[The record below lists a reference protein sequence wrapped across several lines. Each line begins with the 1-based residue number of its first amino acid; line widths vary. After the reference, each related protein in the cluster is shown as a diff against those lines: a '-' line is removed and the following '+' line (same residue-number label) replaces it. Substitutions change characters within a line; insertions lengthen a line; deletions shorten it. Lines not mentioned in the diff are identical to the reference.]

1 MAKLPLSQSVLWWKY
16 LECKCLQKVYGKD
29 AYSEKYLGP
38 VLTHPY
44 HLNSI
49 VYTRVYFWCCIFHGL
64 QLVCTYFLWPTM
76 ELKKKK
82 RKENITFKQGG
93 LEISKDKARNAL
105 WDEYSQNYHA
115 DCQVERFPKW

>member
-1 MAKLPLSQSVLWWKY
+1 
-16 LECKCLQKVYGKD
+16 
-29 AYSEKYLGP
+29 
-38 VLTHPY
+38 
-44 HLNSI
+44 
-49 VYTRVYFWCCIFHGL
+49 
-64 QLVCTYFLWPTM
+64 M